1 MSWNIELPIIVR
13 TLINDFGEEQQYNDE
28 RLLQVIVVAARY
40 VQFDVS
46 LDQTYSVDVINPSI
60 SPDPTINKD
69 EIFVGLVSLKAACF
83 IDQSTVRTKAAM
95 DGVRAS
101 LGPASLSV
109 GGGME
114 GLKILLSNGSCSS
127 YDELTAHWDLAQ
139 ATAAKAILSPFVGN
153 NFTPDMLRSN
163 YNTMREFF

>member
-1 MSWNIELPIIVR
+1 MSWQIELPIIVR
-13 TLINDFGEEQQYNDE
+13 VLINDFGDEQQYGDD
-28 RLLQVIVVAARY
+28 RLLQVITVAAKY
-40 VQFDVS
+40 VQFDLS
-46 LDQTYSVDVINPSI
+46 LDQKYNVDVSNLTI

-69 EIFVGLVSLKAACF
+69 EIFVGLVALKAACF
-83 IDQSTVRTKAAM
+83 VDQSAIRTKAAM
-95 DGVRAS
+95 DGVRAA

-114 GLKILLSNGSCSS
+114 GLKVLLSNGPCAS

-139 ATAAKAILSPFVGN
+139 ATVAKAVLSPFVGN

>member
-1 MSWNIELPIIVR
+1 MSWQIELPTMVR
-13 TLINDFGEEQQYNDE
+13 ILINDFGEEQQYSDD
-28 RLLQVIVVAARY
+28 RLLQVITVAAKY

-46 LDQTYSVDVINPSI
+46 LDIVYAINVSNLSI
-60 SPDPTINKD
+60 SPDPVDNKD
-69 EIFVGLVSLKAACF
+69 ELFTGLVALKAACF
-83 IDQSTVRTKAAM
+83 IDQSAIRTKAAM
-95 DGVRAS
+95 DGVRAA

-114 GLKILLSNGSCSS
+114 GLKVLLANGPCAS

-139 ATAAKAILSPFVGN
+139 ATVAKAVLSPFVGN

>member
-1 MSWNIELPIIVR
+1 MSWQIELPTIVR
-13 TLINDFGEEQQYNDE
+13 ILVNDFGEEQQYSDD
-28 RLLQVIVVAARY
+28 RLLQVITVAAKY
-40 VQFDVS
+40 VQLDLS
-46 LDQTYSVDVINPSI
+46 LDQTYDINVSNLII

-69 EIFVGLVSLKAACF
+69 EIFVGLVALKAACF
-83 IDQSTVRTKAAM
+83 IDQSSIRTKAAM
-95 DGVRAS
+95 DGVRAA

-114 GLKILLSNGSCSS
+114 GLRILLSNGPCSS

-139 ATAAKAILSPFVGN
+139 ATVAKAVLSPFVGN

>member
-1 MSWNIELPIIVR
+1 MSWQIELPTMVR
-13 TLINDFGEEQQYNDE
+13 ILINDFGEEQQYSDD
-28 RLLQVIVVAARY
+28 RLLQVITVAAKY

-46 LDQTYSVDVINPSI
+46 
-60 SPDPTINKD
+60 PDPIDNKD
-69 EIFVGLVSLKAACF
+69 EIFTGLVALKAACF
-83 IDQSTVRTKAAM
+83 IDQSAIRTKAAM
-95 DGVRAS
+95 DGVRAA

-114 GLKILLSNGSCSS
+114 GLKVLLANGPCAS

-139 ATAAKAILSPFVGN
+139 ATVAKAVLSPFVGN

-163 YNTMREFF
+163 YNTMR

>member
-1 MSWNIELPIIVR
+1 MSWQIELPIIVR
-13 TLINDFGEEQQYNDE
+13 VLINDFGDEQQYGDD
-28 RLLQVIVVAARY
+28 RLLQVITVAAKY
-40 VQFDVS
+40 VQFDLS
-46 LDQTYSVDVINPSI
+46 LDQKYNVDVSNLTI
-60 SPDPTINKD
+60 SPDPTISKD
-69 EIFVGLVSLKAACF
+69 EIFVGLVALKAACF
-83 IDQSTVRTKAAM
+83 VDQSAIRTKAAM
-95 DGVRAS
+95 DGVRAA

-114 GLKILLSNGSCSS
+114 GLKVLLSNGPCAS

-139 ATAAKAILSPFVGN
+139 ATVAKAVLSPFVGN